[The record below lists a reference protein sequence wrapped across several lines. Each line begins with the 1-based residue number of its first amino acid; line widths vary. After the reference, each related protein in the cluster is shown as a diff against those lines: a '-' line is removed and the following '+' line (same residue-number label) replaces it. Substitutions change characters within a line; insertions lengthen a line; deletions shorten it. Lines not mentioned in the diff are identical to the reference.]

1 MRGLGEVDGKATIGD
16 GEGRPPVLVN
26 NNEGVFTD
34 RAHPVFAGA
43 PLSKEQTFL
52 TSKTIR

>member
-1 MRGLGEVDGKATIGD
+1 MRGLGKVDRKASIGD
-16 GEGRPPVLVN
+16 GEGCPPVLVDDN
-26 NNEGVFTD
+26 DGVFTD